1 MDYKRIAMAEL
12 RDYNAKVEAI
22 QSLTDKIRSLNE
34 QLDGIRSSTSD
45 GTPVQGGGNRRE
57 ENLCNNISM
66 RDNLVMNL
74 AIVKRQVKGIEIG
87 LASLTEKQRRILE
100 LFYVRREYGYI
111 QRLCRE
117 FNESER
123 EIYRDK
129 DDALR
134 QYTISRYGV
143 VEI

>member
-1 MDYKRIAMAEL
+1 MDYKRIAMSEL

-34 QLDGIRSSTSD
+34 QLDGIRSATSD

-87 LASLTEKQRRILE
+87 LSSLTEKQRRILE
-100 LFYVRREYGYI
+100 LFYIRREYGYI

-117 FNESER
+117 YNESER

-134 QYTISRYGV
+134 QYTVSRYGV